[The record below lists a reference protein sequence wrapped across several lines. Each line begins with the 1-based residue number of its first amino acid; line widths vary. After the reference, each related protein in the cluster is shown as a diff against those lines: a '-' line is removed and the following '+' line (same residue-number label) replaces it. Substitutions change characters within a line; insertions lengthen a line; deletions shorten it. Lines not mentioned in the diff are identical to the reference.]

1 MKARDLIKIIIKKSR
16 KTNQTEIAE
25 LLGVNKKSLD
35 SNFYRDNFAANDLLK
50 IADVLGLKI
59 VFIDKET
66 ENIIFDTSSVTAP
79 EN

>member
-35 SNFYRDNFAANDLLK
+35 SNFYRDNFEANDLLK

-66 ENIIFDTSSVTAP
+66 EKVIFDTSSVTP
-79 EN
+79 E